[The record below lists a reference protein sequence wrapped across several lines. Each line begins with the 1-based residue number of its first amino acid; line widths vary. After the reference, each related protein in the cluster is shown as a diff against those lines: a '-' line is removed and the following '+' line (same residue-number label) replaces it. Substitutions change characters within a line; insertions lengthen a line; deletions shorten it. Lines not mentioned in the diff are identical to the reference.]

1 MKRMNRKFCL
11 MAFLA
16 MTMMGLKEKEEEEYR
31 A

>member
-16 MTMMGLKEKEEEEYR
+16 LTVMGLKETEEETTL
-31 A
+31 

>member
-16 MTMMGLKEKEEEEYR
+16 LTVMGLKEMEEESTL
-31 A
+31 

>member
-16 MTMMGLKEKEEEEYR
+16 LTVMGLEAAEEEN
-31 A
+31 AL